1 MLNAIITILS
11 QFLFVALMLWCMA
24 VGFGFVFTW
33 KLALGIWGGSKTGEI
48 HHQKE
53 QLRRINNN
61 GKYL

>member
-33 KLALGIWGGSKTGEI
+33 KLALGIWAAVKLVKFTIGK
-48 HHQKE
+48 
-53 QLRRINNN
+53 NN
-61 GKYL
+61 

>member
-33 KLALGIWGGSKTGEI
+33 KLALGIWGGAVKLVKFTI
-48 HHQKE
+48 RK
-53 QLRRINNN
+53 NN
-61 GKYL
+61 